1 MLTGLSVT
9 YILLARPTGVEHTT
23 ITLQRTLCER
33 TRSAKDLSTCYT
45 STTTIGYPMK
55 NTPSTRHNAQPKTW
69 QKRLRLTTLW
79 VAAVVASL
87 VAVLLLCL
95 VLRAT
100 IANQHSANL
109 KKELAT
115 QTKDARTSG
124 IADSD
129 VTHRQILTLLT
140 DATTLNNEP
149 VYSVVYDTCYSDHND
164 SGWFPV
170 SYNYRCRVSYVDI
183 FETEISPALQT
194 RVASRTD
201 DYDSSNTNLWDMYF
215 PVSVEDLAKPT
226 VPLGNRDL
234 DIRDASRLKAAV
246 PLPIPSID
254 IRELANSKA
263 IVFSSVVA
271 YAANEAHAHKTLV
284 SEHSGGDFD
293 PAKTYVIV
301 SWDNEYFKRDIGC
314 AFGKVILCRSPLK
327 PVDVF

>member
-1 MLTGLSVT
+1 
-9 YILLARPTGVEHTT
+9 
-23 ITLQRTLCER
+23 
-33 TRSAKDLSTCYT
+33 
-45 STTTIGYPMK
+45 MK
-55 NTPSTRHNAQPKTW
+55 HTPSTRHNPQPKTW
-69 QKRLRLTTLW
+69 QKRLRLTLLW
-79 VAAVVASL
+79 AAAVVASL
-87 VAVLLLCL
+87 ATVLLLGL

-115 QTKDARTSG
+115 QTKDARTSS

-129 VTHRQILTLLT
+129 VTHRQILTLLA

-149 VYSVVYDTCYSDHND
+149 VYSAVYDTCYSDHND

-170 SYNYRCRVSYVDI
+170 NYNYRCRMSYVDI
-183 FETEISPALQT
+183 FEAEISPALQT
-194 RVASRTD
+194 RVASRAN
-201 DYDSSNTNLWDMYF
+201 DYDSSSANLWDMYY
-215 PVSVEDLAKPT
+215 PISVEDLAEPT
-226 VPLGNRDL
+226 APLGNRDL
-234 DIRDASRLKAAV
+234 DIRGTSRLKVAV
-246 PLPIPSID
+246 PLPIPSIN

-263 IVFSSVVA
+263 MVFSSVVA

-284 SEHSGGDFD
+284 SEHSSSDLD

-327 PVDVF
+327 PVDIF